1 MPARTGTYWEAPAM
15 PTRVGTCG
23 WQYDDWRDA
32 FYGGSP
38 KSSWLSEYAKSFDT
52 VECDNAF
59 YRLPTRDTFS
69 KWAAAL
75 PAGFTMAVKAS
86 RFLTHVKRLSEPAEP
101 VQRLLQSCE
110 GLGDRLGPILLQLPP
125 NLRIDLDRLEA
136 TLASFPAS
144 IRVAVE
150 PRHESWWT
158 DDLRR
163 LLEKRGAALTWA
175 DRLGK
180 PVTPLWRTTDWGY
193 VRLHE
198 GRAHP
203 WPRYGDAALRTWH
216 TRIDD
221 KWPQRNDVFVYFNN
235 DPGAAAIRNARTFAR
250 MATRRAGA

>member
-1 MPARTGTYWEAPAM
+1 M

-23 WQYDDWRDA
+23 WQYDDWGDA
-32 FYGGSP
+32 FYDGAP
-38 KSSWLSEYAKSFDT
+38 KSSWLSDYAHSFDT

-86 RFLTHVKRLSEPAEP
+86 RFLTHVKRLTEPAEP
-101 VQRLLQSCE
+101 VERLLQSCE
-110 GLGDRLGPILLQLPP
+110 GLRDRLGPILLQLPP
-125 NLRIDLDRLEA
+125 NLGVDHDRLDTA
-136 TLASFPAS
+136 LACFPPS

-150 PRHESWWT
+150 PRHDSWWT

-163 LLEKRGAALTWA
+163 LLEKRGAALVLA

-180 PVTPLWRTTDWGY
+180 PVTPLWRTADWGY
-193 VRLHE
+193 VRMHE

-203 WPRYGDAALRTWH
+203 RPRYGDTALRTWH
-216 TRIDD
+216 ARIGET
-221 KWPQRNDVFVYFNN
+221 WPRNDDVFVYFNN
-235 DPGAAAIRNARTFAR
+235 DQGAAAVRDARTFAR
-250 MATRRAGA
+250 MAARVATA

>member
-1 MPARTGTYWEAPAM
+1 M

-32 FYGGSP
+32 FYRGAP

-59 YRLPTRDTFS
+59 YRLPTRETFA

-75 PAGFTMAVKAS
+75 PDGFTMAVKAS
-86 RFLTHVKRLSEPAEP
+86 RFLTHIKRLTDPAEP

-110 GLGDRLGPILLQLPP
+110 GLGDRLGAILLQLPP
-125 NLRIDLDRLEA
+125 TLHIELARLDA
-136 TLASFPAS
+136 TLACFPSS

-175 DRLGK
+175 DRLGR
-180 PVTPLWRTTDWGY
+180 PVAPLWRTADWAY

-203 WPRYGDAALRTWH
+203 WPNYGDAALRTWH
-216 TRIDD
+216 GRVAEN
-221 KWPQRNDVFVYFNN
+221 WPRNADVFVYFNN
-235 DPGAAAIRNARTFAR
+235 DPGAAAIRNAQTFER
-250 MATRRAGA
+250 IATRAAAR